1 MKPLA
6 PLILALLFPRFAGAV
21 DLDEAVALVLAY
33 HPVLLAVTT
42 EYEETARQ
50 HTWSADVSLSYHEK
64 GTEYGGPGGGNAALR
79 VSIPLFDRSYELK
92 AVKARTGVEQAR
104 ERVLAAFLVDVEKLK
119 VQAAKVRELA
129 TMKRFYRDRLE
140 YRKRQVAEGMI
151 EADDLWEAAEKVQLS
166 EFDHR
171 AEAERLE
178 TMRERIARE
187 YGGARWTRLRD
198 LLDDAPSS

>member
-6 PLILALLFPRFAGAV
+6 PLILALLLPRLAGAV
-21 DLDEAVALVLAY
+21 DLDEAVALVLVH
-33 HPVLLAVTT
+33 HPVLAAEAAEYAETT
-42 EYEETARQ
+42 RQ
-50 HTWSADVSLSYHEK
+50 HAWSADVSLSYHEK

-79 VSIPLFDRSYELK
+79 VSIPLFDRSHELK

-104 ERVLAAFLVDVEKLK
+104 ERVLAAFLADVEKLK

-151 EADDLWEAAEKVQLS
+151 EADDLWEAAEKVQLA
-166 EFDHR
+166 EFDHT
-171 AEAERLE
+171 AEAERLK

-187 YGGARWTRLRD
+187 YGGARWTRLLN